1 MNRQTLLFG
10 AFFLLAGCR
19 GGKGGGPSLD
29 TMVLTLAAQLADT
42 LLPPP
47 SRSLSAP
54 SDPPLLGPGGKTQVI
69 LIANEPEFVTLIGN
83 RLTPKDVRTV
93 VKKVSEELNRTLQR
107 RRCESVAGE
116 FPAQV
121 SEAEAS
127 RSLIA
132 TLTPSPLV
140 TGGPEDKAKGK
151 SQTLL
156 MARLVITDAK
166 TGQALAQREFFSGYT
181 LPR

>member
-1 MNRQTLLFG
+1 MNRQTLLLG
-10 AFFLLAGCR
+10 TFFLLAGCR
-19 GGKGGGPSLD
+19 GGKGGPNLD
-29 TMVLTLAAQLADT
+29 TLVQTMAVQLADT
-42 LLPPP
+42 LVPPP

-54 SDPPLLGPGGKTQVI
+54 SDPPLLGTGGKTRVI
-69 LIANEPEFVTLIGN
+69 LTANEPEFVSLIGEK
-83 RLTPKDVRTV
+83 LTPKDVRTV
-93 VKKVSEELNRTLQR
+93 VKKVSDELNRTLQR
-107 RRCESVAGE
+107 RRCQSVVAE

-127 RSLIA
+127 GSLIA
-132 TLTPSPLV
+132 TMNPFTLV